1 MGCLFEQL
9 IGSLPVVL
17 ATTLNLLYAK
27 FRIATIKQY
36 IVGQDEMRKSALW
49 SVEKESPTLGRGSGK
64 LTLTVT
70 K

>member
-1 MGCLFEQL
+1 M
-9 IGSLPVVL
+9 VL
-17 ATTLNLLYAK
+17 ATTLNLLHAK

-36 IVGQDEMRKSALW
+36 IVGQDGRRKSA
-49 SVEKESPTLGRGSGK
+49 EKETPTLGRGSGK